1 MQAILVNYTPNP
13 ELTIVA
19 AARSSASQSTIEEL
33 WNKLSSHQVDNL
45 LEQHLDS
52 GHLSSSEHVVTPQI
66 ISQRADFPCTE
77 T

>member
-1 MQAILVNYTPNP
+1 MQATLVTYTPNA

-45 LEQHLDS
+45 LKQLLDS